1 MRPINRVLA
10 LRWAGLL
17 GGLVLIV
24 VGFAAGGAAG
34 LAIVVG
40 GFAVLIVAAF
50 GRPRNPLDAE
60 SSGGPPWP
68 KP

>member
-1 MRPINRVLA
+1 MRPIDRVLA

-17 GGLVLIV
+17 GGIVLIV
-24 VGFAAGGAAG
+24 VGFALAGAAG

-40 GFAVLIVAAF
+40 GFAVLIIAAL
-50 GRPRNPLDAE
+50 GRPRNPPDAE
-60 SSGGPPWP
+60 SSGDPPSP